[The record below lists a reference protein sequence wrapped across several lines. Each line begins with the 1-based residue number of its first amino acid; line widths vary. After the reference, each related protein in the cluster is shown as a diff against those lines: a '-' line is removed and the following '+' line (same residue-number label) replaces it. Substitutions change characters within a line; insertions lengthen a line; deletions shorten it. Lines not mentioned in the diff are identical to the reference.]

1 MDSSAL
7 KGIEFLVIIGAVA
20 WFYVSQQQKLKKL
33 KAEREAKRQAAEAD
47 AAEVDTKER

>member
-7 KGIEFLVIIGAVA
+7 KGLEFLVIIGAVA

-33 KAEREAKRQAAEAD
+33 KAEREAKHETAETSGAKVE
-47 AAEVDTKER
+47 AEKK